1 MEIVLININFPYKRV
16 NSILFLKLCLCLL
29 FLKNNKLKV
38 IYVKEAY
45 FGEAYSA
52 SLQLH
57 QGVSA

>member
-1 MEIVLININFPYKRV
+1 MEIVLINVNFPYKRV
-16 NSILFLKLCLCLL
+16 NSTLFSKLRLCLL

-38 IYVKEAY
+38 ICVKEAY

>member
-1 MEIVLININFPYKRV
+1 MEIVLINVNFPYKRV
-16 NSILFLKLCLCLL
+16 NSTLFSKLRLCLL